1 MRDAF
6 GRLVCCPSRLDRA
19 ARVAELRRLG
29 GRLQADADPAVRWLG
44 QALAAWMRD
53 GGRLEH
59 RLGVVP
65 PRGSRATPQRQARQ
79 AERDALLLR
88 LAVVA
93 GTDAQALRML
103 RGEAPAHGEAVAL
116 VARLREL
123 QAPRSRDA
131 IGRARH
137 RR

>member
-6 GRLVCCPSRLDRA
+6 GRLACCPSRLDRA
-19 ARVAELRRLG
+19 GRIAELRRLG

-65 PRGSRATPQRQARQ
+65 PRGSRATVQRQARQ
-79 AERDALLLR
+79 AEQDQLLLR

-93 GTDAQALRML
+93 GSDAAALRML
-103 RGEAPAHGEAVAL
+103 RGEAPAPGDAAAL
-116 VARLREL
+116 VQALRDL
-123 QAPRSRDA
+123 GAPRSRDA
-131 IGRARH
+131 ITRARL